1 MNSLSASSS
10 FGRLLFALLL
20 AAGLHLIM
28 LDLLPPQNLPPAR
41 SDKSLELTLISGAAP
56 AVQPVT
62 PATPSEVVA
71 PSTTPPSTPKAVL
84 PAPEHTED
92 TAPKV
97 PAIPVRVPA
106 ESPAAPKTAEAPEKK
121 AIKPQN
127 IKPTQTAPK
136 PVKPKP
142 APAPQVPAETTLS
155 STNLLARSLSMA
167 RAIPEPGWQNPLN
180 APRVRRLSSDS
191 RKHSPDESSYL
202 MQWRQKVQRVGQLNY
217 PESARREK
225 LSGQLRMLVVLRSD
239 GSLDYSEVLS
249 SSGYLDLDRA
259 ALRIIDLAAPF
270 QPFPVELRK
279 TTDRLEIIRVWR
291 FENNTVVY

>member
-1 MNSLSASSS
+1 
-10 FGRLLFALLL
+10 
-20 AAGLHLIM
+20 
-28 LDLLPPQNLPPAR
+28 
-41 SDKSLELTLISGAAP
+41 
-56 AVQPVT
+56 
-62 PATPSEVVA
+62 
-71 PSTTPPSTPKAVL
+71 
-84 PAPEHTED
+84 
-92 TAPKV
+92 
-97 PAIPVRVPA
+97 
-106 ESPAAPKTAEAPEKK
+106 
-121 AIKPQN
+121 
-127 IKPTQTAPK
+127 
-136 PVKPKP
+136 
-142 APAPQVPAETTLS
+142 
-155 STNLLARSLSMA
+155 MA
-167 RAIPEPGWQNPLN
+167 RAIPEPSWQDPLN

-249 SSGYLDLDRA
+249 SSGYPDLDRA